1 MFTINKPGMGLQETQ
16 LLDSLKPNQTRVA
29 KKQVPDFGSGT
40 ILSAEKTQKI
50 LQHELATKLKQ
61 RFGEEGIELKGLDAD
76 AYTPEKV
83 SDRIL
88 SFVES
93 ALARVPAGEERDKLM
108 EEARKGIDQGFGEAR
123 DILQD
128 IGVLQGK
135 VKNDIDKTYDL
146 IQTGLDRLENP
157 DKEPEAFLI
166 EEATSAQYEAQRS
179 RGTSVEIYTQDGDKV
194 TINAFREEKFSASQA
209 YASDGNNSL
218 STFSQSSSSFSSIQY
233 QVDGDLDDDERAA
246 IEDLLSQ
253 VKGVAADFYN
263 GNVEDAFNKAM
274 DIGFDSD
281 ELAKF
286 SVNMNQIE
294 SQQVAVSTY
303 QNVQEN
309 TQEGAFPAPNQSIIQ
324 QAADFMSQ
332 LNQLMKHNAMS
343 FLEKPEQSVQDLL
356 QSTLAANN
364 GDSVN
369 EEKATQQENLF
380 NNLFDSLKRLN
391 SEQSES

>member
-1 MFTINKPGMGLQETQ
+1 MGLQETQ